1 MLNTTEHLL
10 PVGEHQIQ
18 KKIRVYNLS
27 RTIKYLA
34 IFDIIISIY
43 YTFSVHWSCIFL
55 ILFSLCGFYGS
66 KTFKSNYIILFFIER
81 VLSTIVKCIILYINL
96 VPIIFIFNVL
106 SILFEI
112 YYLLVIKNFYI
123 DLKELSDESLEE
135 LKQLKIEMKDINI
148 EYL

>member
-34 IFDIIISIY
+34 IFDVIISIY
-43 YTFSVHWSCIFL
+43 YSLTVHWSCIFL
-55 ILFSLCGFYGS
+55 ILFSFCGFYGS
-66 KTFKSNYIILFFIER
+66 KTFKSNYIIAFFIGR
-81 VLSTIVKCIILYINL
+81 ILYTIVKGIILYIYL
-96 VPIIFIFNVL
+96 IPIIFIFNTL

-112 YYLLVIKNFYI
+112 YYLLLIKNFYI